1 MPTEGEAALHALA
14 EEINEWV
21 EDIIPADYPRQF
33 PDKDDEKVIREAV
46 SGYQVLKPHEYL
58 ILDSPVMQRLR
69 YIHQTA
75 LAYLVYPTA
84 NHTRFDHSLGVAK
97 IADDIGHSLGE
108 KQPQIEELR
117 LAALL
122 HDIGHSFL
130 SHLSE
135 NLIGVKFQDTFESIK
150 EIDLFHDK
158 EPGEILSYLIVA
170 SPRFQRLLEDVLN
183 HYKKSEV
190 SIEMVTRLV
199 IGKPK
204 ELKRFAYLGDII
216 SGPFDADKLDYLIR
230 DCRFTGIRA
239 DVDVDRV
246 IISSK
251 IMNPKKFKG
260 FQKRTGQE
268 AEVFSNRNLIMK
280 SSGASNLEQIVLN
293 RILLFPAIYHHHKVR
308 ALECMVKAIF
318 EVIWANP
325 SKKGRHKRLRFERIS
340 DFLKINEF
348 DFFSLGLSDSELAP
362 LFKRLLNRDLLKRCL
377 VLTPNYTVEDP
388 ELRLHDLLTLSDGD
402 PKRERQE
409 QTKKLRQFIWDELPK
424 KYRTSF
430 HDLWVDVPKPP
441 NINPDVDRCWIDV
454 GTKWLVPLK
463 EFFPYGEWLDTYEAN
478 KLKGHVFYV
487 PDIEYRKAVSKA
499 AKAVFRDALGL
510 EFDPRATEEC
520 KLYHPQASTHKPK
533 YQQLS

>member
-1 MPTEGEAALHALA
+1 VPTEGEAALHALA

-21 EDIIPADYPRQF
+21 EDIIPADYPKRY
-33 PDKDDEKVIREAV
+33 PSPKDVKVIREAV

-84 NHTRFDHSLGVAK
+84 NHTRFDHSLGVAR

-122 HDIGHSFL
+122 HDVGHSFL

-135 NLIGVKFQDTFESIK
+135 NLIAVRFQDTFESIK
-150 EIDLFHDK
+150 REIDLFHDR
-158 EPGEILSYLIVA
+158 EAGEILSYLIVA

-183 HYKKSEV
+183 HYNKKV
-190 SIEMVTRLV
+190 SIEMVTYLV

-204 ELKRFAYLGDII
+204 ESKQFAYLGDII

-239 DVDVDRV
+239 DVDTDRV
-246 IISSK
+246 IISSE
-251 IMNPKKFKG
+251 IMKNPKKFKG

-280 SSGASNLEQIVLN
+280 SSGVSNLEQIVLN
-293 RILLFPAIYHHHKVR
+293 KILLFPAIYHHHKVR

-318 EVIWANP
+318 DVIWDNP
-325 SKKGRHKRLRFERIS
+325 DKKGRDKRLRFDKIS
-340 DFLKINEF
+340 DFLKITES

-377 VLTPNYTVEDP
+377 VLTPNYVVKDP
-388 ELRLHDLLTLSDGD
+388 ELRMDDLLRLSDEY
-402 PKRERQE
+402 PKRARQE
-409 QTKKLRQFIWDELPK
+409 QTKKLRQFIWDELPNQF
-424 KYRTSF
+424 RTSF

-441 NINPDVDRCWIDV
+441 NINPDVDRCWINI

-478 KLKGHVFYV
+478 KLKGHIFYV
-487 PDIEYRKAVSKA
+487 ADREHRKAANKA
-499 AKAVFRDALGL
+499 AKTVFRDALGL
-510 EFDPRATEEC
+510 KFDPRATSEC
-520 KLYHPQASTHKPK
+520 KL
-533 YQQLS
+533 

>member
-1 MPTEGEAALHALA
+1 MPTRSEAALHALA

-21 EDIIPADYPRQF
+21 EDIIPAGYPKSY
-33 PDKDDEKVIREAV
+33 PSPDDEKVIREAV

-58 ILDSPVMQRLR
+58 LLDSPVMQRLR

-97 IADDIGHSLGE
+97 IADNIGHSLDK

-122 HDIGHSFL
+122 HDVGHSFF

-135 NLIGVKFQDTFESIK
+135 HLIGVKFQDTFESIK
-150 EIDLFHDK
+150 EIQLFHNR

-170 SPRFQRLLEDVLN
+170 SPRFQRLLENILTY
-183 HYKKSEV
+183 YKRKV
-190 SIEMVTRLV
+190 NIERITRLV

-204 ELKRFAYLGDII
+204 EPELFAYLGDII

-239 DVDVDRV
+239 DVDTDRV
-246 IISSK
+246 IISSE
-251 IMNPKKFKG
+251 IMKNPKKFKG
-260 FQKRTGQE
+260 FQKRAGQE

-280 SSGASNLEQIVLN
+280 SSGVSNLEQIVLN
-293 RILLFPAIYHHHKVR
+293 KILLFPAIYHHHKVR

-325 SKKGRHKRLRFERIS
+325 SKKDRDKRLKFEKPT
-340 DFLKINEF
+340 DFLKLSEF
-348 DFFSLGLSDSELAP
+348 DFFSLCLADKELSP
-362 LFKRLLNRDLLKRCL
+362 LLKRLLNRDLLKRCL
-377 VLTPNYTVEDP
+377 VLTPNYVVKDP
-388 ELRLHDLLTLSDGD
+388 ELRMDDLLRLSDEY

-409 QTKKLRQFIWDELPK
+409 QIKGLRQFIWDELPNQF
-424 KYRTSF
+424 RTSF

-441 NINPDVDRCWIDV
+441 NINPDVDRCWIDI
-454 GTKWLVPLK
+454 GTEWLVPLK
-463 EFFPYGEWLDTYEAN
+463 EFFPYGEWLDTYESN
-478 KLKGHVFYV
+478 KLKGHVFYI
-487 PDIEYRKAVSKA
+487 PDREYRKAVNKA
-499 AKAVFRDALGL
+499 AKTVFRDALGL
-510 EFDPRATEEC
+510 KFDPRATHEC
-520 KLYHPQASTHKPK
+520 KL
-533 YQQLS
+533 

>member
-1 MPTEGEAALHALA
+1 VPTKSEAALHALA

-21 EDIIPADYPRQF
+21 EDKIPADYPKRYPS
-33 PDKDDEKVIREAV
+33 PDEKKVIREAV

-58 ILDSPVMQRLR
+58 LLDSPIVQCLR

-84 NHTRFDHSLGVAK
+84 THTRFDHSLGVAS
-97 IADDIGHSLGE
+97 IVERVGLFLGQN
-108 KQPQIEELR
+108 KWWIEELR

-135 NLIGVKFQDTFESIK
+135 NLISVSFQDDFRDIK
-150 EIDLFHDK
+150 KIPLFQDK

-170 SPRFQRLLEDVLN
+170 SPRFQRLLENILTY
-183 HYKKSEV
+183 YKRKV
-190 SIEMVTRLV
+190 NIERITRLV

-204 ELKRFAYLGDII
+204 DLKRFAYLGDII

-239 DVDVDRV
+239 DADVDRV
-246 IISSK
+246 IISSA
-251 IMNPKKFKG
+251 ILDPTKFKG
-260 FQKRTGQE
+260 FQKQIGQGSQRQIIRE
-268 AEVFSNRNLIMK
+268 QRDFTNKYLIMK

-293 RILLFPAIYHHHKVR
+293 KILLFPAIYHHHKVR

-318 EVIWANP
+318 EVIRANP
-325 SKKGRHKRLRFERIS
+325 DKKGRDRRLKFEKPT
-340 DFLKINEF
+340 DFLKLSEF
-348 DFFSLGLSDSELAP
+348 DFFSLCLADKELSP
-362 LFKRLLNRDLLKRCL
+362 LLKRLLNRDLLKRCL
-377 VLTPNYTVEDP
+377 VLTPNYVVKDP
-388 ELRLHDLLTLSDGD
+388 ALRMDDLLRLSDEY
-402 PKRERQE
+402 PRRARQE
-409 QTKKLRQFIWDELPK
+409 QIEKLRQFIWDELPK

-441 NINPDVDRCWIDV
+441 NINPDVDRCWVDI
-454 GTKWLVPLK
+454 GTEWLVPFR
-463 EFFPYGEWLDTYEAN
+463 EFFPYGEWLDTYESN

-487 PDIEYRKAVSKA
+487 ADPTYRKKVNEV
-499 AKAVFRDALGL
+499 AKTVLHDALMGVV
-510 EFDPRATEEC
+510 FDPRATSEC
-520 KLYHPQASTHKPK
+520 KLSD
-533 YQQLS
+533 

>member
-1 MPTEGEAALHALA
+1 VPTEGEAALHALA

-21 EDIIPADYPRQF
+21 EDIIPADYPKRY
-33 PDKDDEKVIREAV
+33 PSSKDVKVIREAV

-58 ILDSPVMQRLR
+58 LLDSPIVQRLR

-122 HDIGHSFL
+122 HDVGHSFL

-135 NLIGVKFQDTFESIK
+135 SLISVRFQDDFRDIK
-150 EIDLFHDK
+150 KIPLFHDK
-158 EPGEILSYLIVA
+158 EPGEILSYLIVT
-170 SPRFQRLLEDVLN
+170 SPRFQRLLENILTFYRRKVN
-183 HYKKSEV
+183 
-190 SIEMVTRLV
+190 IERITRLV

-204 ELKRFAYLGDII
+204 GPELFAYLGDII

-239 DVDVDRV
+239 DVDTDRV
-246 IISSK
+246 IISSE
-251 IMNPKKFKG
+251 IMKNPKKFKG

-268 AEVFSNRNLIMK
+268 AEVFPNRNLIMK
-280 SSGASNLEQIVLN
+280 SSGVSNLEQIVLN

-318 EVIWANP
+318 DVIWANP
-325 SKKGRHKRLRFERIS
+325 GKKDRDKRLKFEKPT
-340 DFLKINEF
+340 DFLKLSEF
-348 DFFSLGLSDSELAP
+348 NFFSLGLSDSELAP
-362 LFKRLLNRDLLKRCL
+362 LFTRLLNRDLLKRCL
-377 VLTPNYTVEDP
+377 VLTPNYVVKDP
-388 ELRLHDLLTLSDGD
+388 ELRMDDLLRLMSDEY

-409 QTKKLRQFIWDELPK
+409 QIKELRQFIWDELPNQF
-424 KYRTSF
+424 RTSF

-441 NINPDVDRCWIDV
+441 NINPEVDRCWIDI
-454 GTKWLVPLK
+454 GTEWLVPLK

-487 PDIEYRKAVSKA
+487 ADREHCKAVNKA

-510 EFDPRATEEC
+510 EFDPRATGEC
-520 KLYHPQASTHKPK
+520 KLDHP
-533 YQQLS
+533 

>member
-1 MPTEGEAALHALA
+1 MPTESEAALHALA

-21 EDIIPADYPRQF
+21 EEIIPADYPKRY
-33 PDKDDEKVIREAV
+33 PPPGDEKVIREAV

-58 ILDSPVMQRLR
+58 LLDSPIVQRLR

-97 IADDIGHSLGE
+97 IAGDIGHFLGE

-135 NLIGVKFQDTFESIK
+135 NLIGTKFQDTFESIK
-150 EIDLFHDK
+150 EIDLFHDR

-170 SPRFQRLLEDVLN
+170 SPRFQRLLKDVLH
-183 HYKKSEV
+183 HYNKTKV
-190 SIEMVTRLV
+190 NIERVTRLV

-204 ELKRFAYLGDII
+204 EPELFAYLGDII
-216 SGPFDADKLDYLIR
+216 SGPFDTDKLDYLIR

-246 IISSK
+246 IISSE
-251 IMNPKKFKG
+251 IMKNPKKFKG
-260 FQKRTGQE
+260 FLKRLDQE
-268 AEVFSNRNLIMK
+268 KGFVQEPTVFYNRNLIMK
-280 SSGASNLEQIVLN
+280 SSGASNLEQIALN
-293 RILLFPAIYHHHKVR
+293 KILLFPAIYHHHKVR

-318 EVIWANP
+318 EVIWADP
-325 SKKGRHKRLRFERIS
+325 DKKGRDKRLKFEKPS
-340 DFLKINEF
+340 DFLKVNEF
-348 DFFSLGLSDSELAP
+348 DFFSLGISDSELSP
-362 LFKRLLNRDLLKRCL
+362 LVKRLLNRDLLKRCL
-377 VLTPNYTVEDP
+377 VLTPNYVVEDP
-388 ELRLHDLLTLSDGD
+388 ELRMEDLLRLSDEY
-402 PKRERQE
+402 PKQARQE
-409 QTKKLRQFIWDELPK
+409 QANKLRQFIWDELPK
-424 KYRTSF
+424 KYRTSLQ
-430 HDLWVDVPKPP
+430 DLWVDIPKPP
-441 NINPDVDRCWIDV
+441 NIDKDVNPCWINI
-454 GTKWLVPLK
+454 GTEWLVPFR

-487 PDIEYRKAVSKA
+487 ADLEYRGAVNKA
-499 AKAVFRDALGL
+499 ARAVFRDVLGL
-510 EFDPRATEEC
+510 EFDPRATTEC
-520 KLYHPQASTHKPK
+520 KLDHP
-533 YQQLS
+533 

>member
-1 MPTEGEAALHALA
+1 MPTEGETALHALA

-21 EDIIPADYPRQF
+21 EDIIPADYPNRY
-33 PDKDDEKVIREAV
+33 PSPDDEKVIREAV

-58 ILDSPVMQRLR
+58 LLDSPIVQRLR

-108 KQPQIEELR
+108 EQPQIEELR

-122 HDIGHSFL
+122 HDVGHSFL

-135 NLIGVKFQDTFESIK
+135 NLIAVKFQDTFESIK
-150 EIDLFHDK
+150 EIDLFHDR
-158 EPGEILSYLIVA
+158 EPGEILSYLIID
-170 SPRFQRLLEDVLN
+170 SPRFQRLLQDVLN
-183 HYKKSEV
+183 YYNKKV

-199 IGKPK
+199 IGKPR
-204 ELKRFAYLGDII
+204 ELRQFAYLGDII

-239 DVDVDRV
+239 DADVDRV
-246 IISSK
+246 IISSV
-251 IMNPKKFKG
+251 ILDPKKFKG
-260 FQKRTGQE
+260 FQRRIEQEKRFVQE
-268 AEVFSNRNLIMK
+268 PKVFPNRNLIMK

-293 RILLFPAIYHHHKVR
+293 KILLFPAIYHHHKVR
-308 ALECMVKAIF
+308 ALECMVKAIL
-318 EVIWANP
+318 EVIWTNP
-325 SKKGRHKRLRFERIS
+325 DKKGRDKRLRFDRIP

-377 VLTPNYTVEDP
+377 VLTANYTVEDP
-388 ELRLHDLLTLSDGD
+388 ELRLHDLFTLSAEY
-402 PKRERQE
+402 PKRARQE
-409 QTKKLRQFIWDELPK
+409 QTNELRQFIWDELPK

-430 HDLWVDVPKPP
+430 HDLWVDLPKPP
-441 NINPDVDRCWIDV
+441 NIDKDVEPCWIDI
-454 GTKWLVPLK
+454 GTEWLVPLR
-463 EFFPYGEWLDTYEAN
+463 EFFPYGKWLDTYEAN

-487 PDIEYRKAVSKA
+487 PDLEYRKAVNKA
-499 AKAVFRDALGL
+499 AKTVFHDALGL
-510 EFDPRATEEC
+510 EFDPRATTEC
-520 KLYHPQASTHKPK
+520 KLDYH
-533 YQQLS
+533 

>member
-21 EDIIPADYPRQF
+21 EDIIPADYPKRF
-33 PDKDDEKVIREAV
+33 PPLNDKKVIREAV
-46 SGYQVLKPHEYL
+46 SGYQVLNPHEYL
-58 ILDSPVMQRLR
+58 ILDSPIMQRLR

-97 IADDIGHSLGE
+97 IADDIGRSLGE
-108 KQPQIEELR
+108 KQTQIEELR

-122 HDIGHSFL
+122 HDVGHSFL

-135 NLIGVKFQDTFESIK
+135 NLIATRFQDDFRDIK
-150 EIDLFHDK
+150 KILLFQDK
-158 EPGEILSYLIVA
+158 KPGEILSYLIVA
-170 SPRFQRLLEDVLN
+170 SPRFQRLLKDVLDYYN
-183 HYKKSEV
+183 KKV
-190 SIEMVTRLV
+190 SIDMVTRLV

-204 ELKRFAYLGDII
+204 ELNQFAYLGDII

-239 DVDVDRV
+239 DVDTDRV
-246 IISSK
+246 IISSEK
-251 IMNPKKFKG
+251 MKNPQKFKG

-268 AEVFSNRNLIMK
+268 AEVFYNRNLIMK
-280 SSGASNLEQIVLN
+280 SSGVSNLEQIVLN
-293 RILLFPAIYHHHKVR
+293 KVLLFPAIYHHHKVR

-318 EVIWANP
+318 DVIRANP
-325 SKKGRHKRLRFERIS
+325 DKKGRNKRLKFDKIS
-340 DFLKINEF
+340 DFLNINEF

-377 VLTPNYTVEDP
+377 VLTPNYIVEDP

-402 PKRERQE
+402 PKRERQK
-409 QTKKLRQFIWDELPK
+409 QTNELRQFIWDELPK

-441 NINPDVDRCWIDV
+441 NINPDVDRCWIDI
-454 GTKWLVPLK
+454 GTEWLVPLK

-487 PDIEYRKAVSKA
+487 ADREHRKAVNKA
-499 AKAVFRDALGL
+499 AKTVFHDALGL
-510 EFDPRATEEC
+510 KFDPRATSEC
-520 KLYHPQASTHKPK
+520 KLSD
-533 YQQLS
+533 